1 MKILR
6 RIILIIAI
14 ICFVSSAS
22 YLAYYFISGIN
33 AQNDIEKL
41 IDMVT
46 EDTPSQDNNGSQTQ
60 PQTEPDGT
68 LTKYNRLHAM
78 NPDLIG
84 WISIPNTIL
93 NYPVMYNSEDP
104 EYYLYRNF
112 EKEDEKSGLPFLD
125 ERCDINLPST
135 NFIIYGHSMKN
146 GTMFGSLL
154 KYKNESYYKEHPI
167 ILFDTLYEQ
176 GRYEIVSVLVT
187 RIYKE
192 DEDAFKYYEFINADT
207 KEEFD
212 EFISEV
218 KRLSEY
224 DTGVTAEYGDQL
236 ITLSTC
242 EYSNEEGRLA
252 FIARKIDE

>member
-6 RIILIIAI
+6 KIILIIAI

-22 YLAYYFISGIN
+22 YLVYYFISGIN

-41 IDMVT
+41 IDMVN
-46 EDTPSQDNNGSQTQ
+46 EDTPSQDNNDSQAQ
-60 PQTEPDGT
+60 KESDGT
-68 LTKYNRLHAM
+68 LKKYNRLHKI
-78 NPDLIG
+78 NPDLVG

-93 NYPVMYNSEDP
+93 NYPVMYNAEDP

-112 EKEDEKSGLPFLD
+112 EKESEKSGLPFLD

-135 NFIIYGHSMKN
+135 NLIIYGHSMKN

-192 DEDAFKYYEFINADT
+192 DENAFKYYEFINADT

-252 FIARKIDE
+252 IIARKIDE

>member
-1 MKILR
+1 
-6 RIILIIAI
+6 
-14 ICFVSSAS
+14 
-22 YLAYYFISGIN
+22 
-33 AQNDIEKL
+33 
-41 IDMVT
+41 
-46 EDTPSQDNNGSQTQ
+46 
-60 PQTEPDGT
+60 
-68 LTKYNRLHAM
+68 
-78 NPDLIG
+78 
-84 WISIPNTIL
+84 
-93 NYPVMYNSEDP
+93 MYNAEDP

-187 RIYKE
+187 QIYKE

-242 EYSNEEGRLA
+242 EYSNEDGRLA
-252 FIARKIDE
+252 IIARKIKE